1 MRALKILFLNPSGQ
15 LGGAERS
22 LLDLIASLRARSE
35 LSMEVIAVDEGPL
48 VGAVQALG
56 AQARTLA
63 LPDSIACIGDSAV
76 TGWADG
82 ASLVKKICVSVP
94 EVVRYISR
102 LRQELVASGADL
114 IHTNG
119 FKMHLLGLWA
129 RPQEVPVI
137 WHVRDYVSSRPMM
150 ARILPLHARGCAAAI
165 ANSKSVAGDLRSLC
179 PNLTVYTVYN
189 AVDLDRFAPAGPKAD
204 LDGLAG
210 MHAADPG
217 MVRIGMV
224 ATMARWKG
232 HEVFLRALSLLPENM
247 RVRGYII
254 GGPVYQPS
262 DSQRSL
268 AELRTLAEWIGAAH
282 RVGFTGFLDDTA
294 PAIRALDIAVH
305 ASTEPEPFGRVIV
318 EAMACGK
325 PVIASA
331 AGGANEIITDG
342 VNALAH
348 PPGDAQALA
357 RQIQHLVDS
366 PELRKQLGEAAL
378 TTASMRFGRARL
390 AAEVAPIYQKVAPIN
405 AG

>member
-1 MRALKILFLNPSGQ
+1 
-15 LGGAERS
+15 
-22 LLDLIASLRARSE
+22 
-35 LSMEVIAVDEGPL
+35 MEVIAADEGPL
-48 VGAVQALG
+48 LAAAQALG
-56 AQARTLA
+56 VQARTLA
-63 LPDSIACIGDSAV
+63 FPDSIARIGDSAV
-76 TGWADG
+76 TGWGGG
-82 ASLVKKICVSVP
+82 ASLLKEICVSVP
-94 EVVRYISR
+94 EVARYISR
-102 LRQELVASGADL
+102 LRRELVASGADL
-114 IHTNG
+114 IDTNG

-129 RPQEVPVI
+129 RPRGVPVI

-150 ARILPLHARGCAAAI
+150 ARILPIHARRCAAAI

-179 PNLTVYTVYN
+179 PSLSVYMVYN
-189 AVDLDRFAPAGPKAD
+189 AVDLDCFAPAGPEAD

-217 MVRIGMV
+217 TIRIGMV

-232 HEVFLRALSLLPENM
+232 HEVFLRALSLLPAHM

-254 GGPVYQPS
+254 GGPVYQPL
-262 DSQRSL
+262 DCQRSL
-268 AELRTLAEWIGAAH
+268 EELRALAARIGVAH
-282 RVGFTGFLDDTA
+282 RVGFTGFIHDPA

-331 AGGANEIITDG
+331 AGGASEIITDG

-357 RQIQHLVDS
+357 RQIQHLADS
-366 PELRKQLGEAAL
+366 PELRKQLGGAAL
-378 TTASMRFGRARL
+378 ITASTCFGRARL
-390 AAEVAPIYQKVAPIN
+390 AAEVAPIYHKVASMS
-405 AG
+405 AS